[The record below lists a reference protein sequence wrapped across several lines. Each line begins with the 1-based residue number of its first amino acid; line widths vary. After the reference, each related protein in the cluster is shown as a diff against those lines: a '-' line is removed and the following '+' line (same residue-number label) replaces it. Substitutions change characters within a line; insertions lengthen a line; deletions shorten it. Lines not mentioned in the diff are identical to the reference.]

1 MYVVY
6 TLHMCKTYFMLP
18 LYNFQLKNR
27 EISEIGKGVRQMGVR
42 SKVGKILLLRS
53 LLKNSKMLGSFL
65 PYNETFFLALYMKPY
80 KKSKS

>member
-1 MYVVY
+1 
-6 TLHMCKTYFMLP
+6 MLFSH
-18 LYNFQLKNR
+18 LVDSNFVQFRK
-27 EISEIGKGVRQMGVR
+27 SENAYEDGDGVRQMGVR